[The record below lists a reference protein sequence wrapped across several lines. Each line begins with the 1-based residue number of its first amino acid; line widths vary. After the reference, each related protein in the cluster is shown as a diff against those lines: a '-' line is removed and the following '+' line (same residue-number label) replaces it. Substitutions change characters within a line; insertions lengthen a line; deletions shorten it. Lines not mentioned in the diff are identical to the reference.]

1 MDLITRSDDERLEII
16 SKEWFNTL
24 KHNDPLTRDVAKVVC
39 FFIDSLRDALEREQ
53 LCKKVALQ
61 EIESVAKERDAALS
75 RIKQLEEAV
84 EWACSQEI
92 EFAFYDV
99 KDGEVFLAE
108 LRRRAGKEEV

>member
-1 MDLITRSDDERLEII
+1 MDRHSWCPKCREYIHSNQVTFEETHDGCGAMVME
-16 SKEWFNTL
+16 K
-24 KHNDPLTRDVAKVVC
+24 DPEEELA
-39 FFIDSLRDALEREQ
+39 SLRA
-53 LCKKVALQ
+53 
-61 EIESVAKERDAALS
+61 ERDAALS

-108 LRRRAGKEEV
+108 LRRGAGKEEV